1 MYVAKQNGIRTTPT
15 EGAVGSVELAL
26 HPNLKKFWFC
36 DLRQDSESASFSAPS
51 FAKMKLQCPF
61 HRSVTMIKLSDFT
74 KHIIIVFLPI
84 GYI

>member
-36 DLRQDSESASFSAPS
+36 DLGQDSESASFSAPS
-51 FAKMKLQCPF
+51 FAKMK
-61 HRSVTMIKLSDFT
+61 
-74 KHIIIVFLPI
+74 
-84 GYI
+84 